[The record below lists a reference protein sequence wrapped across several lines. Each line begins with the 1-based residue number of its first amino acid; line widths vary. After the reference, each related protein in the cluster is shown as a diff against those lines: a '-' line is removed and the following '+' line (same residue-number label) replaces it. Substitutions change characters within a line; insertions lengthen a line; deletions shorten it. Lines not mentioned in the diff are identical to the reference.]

1 MSNNALHKTKLIL
14 SQVFCACFLTL
25 TPFPAM
31 MFTGKLL
38 LQIILTLFLVLLYCF
53 VVNAAG
59 IGLREQAV
67 SEWVMI
73 VFWIII
79 AFVEQIQ
86 VKGTL
91 LVFRTPWAHTFYYDR
106 IGMIF
111 ISLTVTVLFQR
122 IKTFI
127 SKDGDTAKN
136 YGKFYSVASAAYIT
150 YYIIALVYCFI
161 ICRSP
166 SAERDKP
173 NLVPFNTLKWT
184 FFSGL
189 IDYERLILFFGN
201 IAIFLPLGFLMYE
214 HLCKGKKKIIL
225 FLFPVVLSSLIEIS
239 QYVFNMGNPDVDD
252 VILNVLGFY
261 LGIVFKIAVDKLLPI
276 RSE

>member
-1 MSNNALHKTKLIL
+1 MSNNALQKTKLIL

-25 TPFPAM
+25 TVFPAM

-38 LQIILTLFLVLLYCF
+38 LQILLTLFFVLFYCF

-59 IGLREQAV
+59 IGLHEQAV

-86 VKGTL
+86 AKGTL
-91 LVFRTPWAHTFYYDR
+91 LVFQTPWVHTFYYDR
-106 IGMIF
+106 IGMLF
-111 ISLTVTVLFQR
+111 ISLTVTILFQR
-122 IKTFI
+122 IKTFL
-127 SKDGDTAKN
+127 SKDGDTPKN

-166 SAERDKP
+166 SAEREEP

-225 FLFPVVLSSLIEIS
+225 FLLPVVLSSLIEIS

-261 LGIVFKIAVDKLLPI
+261 LGIVFKISVDKLLPI

>member
-1 MSNNALHKTKLIL
+1 MLNNALHKTKLIL
-14 SQVFCACFLTL
+14 SQIFCACFLTV
-25 TPFPAM
+25 TVFPGM

-38 LQIILTLFLVLLYCF
+38 LQILLTLFFVLLYCL

-59 IGLREQAV
+59 IGLREQALA
-67 SEWVMI
+67 EWVMI
-73 VFWIII
+73 IFWIII
-79 AFVEQIQ
+79 AFVEQILF
-86 VKGTL
+86 KGTFL
-91 LVFRTPWAHTFYYDR
+91 IFRTPWAHTFYYDS

-111 ISLTVTVLFQR
+111 IALTVTIFFQR
-122 IKTFI
+122 VKAFR
-127 SKDGDTAKN
+127 SKDSDTTKR
-136 YGKFYSVASAAYIT
+136 YRKFYSIASAAYIT
-150 YYIIALVYCFI
+150 YYTVALIYCFV

-166 SAERDKP
+166 STQRDEP

-214 HLCKGKKKIIL
+214 HLCKGKKRIIL
-225 FLFPVVLSSLIEIS
+225 FLFPVVLSSLIEFS

-252 VILNVLGFY
+252 VLLNVLGFY
-261 LGIVFKIAVDKLLPI
+261 LGIVFKIAVDRLLPLK
-276 RSE
+276 SE